1 VDFRT
6 TKDGHTFPLT
16 PAHPALSSAI
26 LNNKT
31 ESHSQKFSRLKQLH
45 DFTKK
50 RKELYSKSQK
60 KKKETKDSE
69 RLGKINEM
77 QSTYFK
83 IIENNNYTNKRRLML
98 LHSLQ
103 QEYKKDLKKDKYL
116 SSQIDAEILKLTN
129 IEQSE
134 QQRTSR
140 NTSDNRTSH
149 NRTSHN
155 RTSHNETS
163 DDGMSWDKFPTKS
176 GELLDVGENSKITA
190 RDILMMQSAGIIDPE
205 IQIPEDE

>member
-1 VDFRT
+1 MDFRT

-134 QQRTSR
+134 QQRTS
-140 NTSDNRTSH
+140 
-149 NRTSHN
+149 
-155 RTSHNETS
+155 
-163 DDGMSWDKFPTKS
+163 KS
-176 GELLDVGENSKITA
+176 GELLDVGENSNVTA
-190 RDILMMQSAGIIDPE
+190 RDILMLQSAGIVDPK
-205 IQIPEDE
+205 IQIPEDDE